1 MLLPTNYRKGHSLQ
15 TLIENK
21 TTFSL
26 DRSEMSIYETH
37 LATEKIYLDFSDPVL
52 ATMISGRK
60 IMRMRGMD
68 TFSFVPGESVM
79 LPSNEYMDIDFPDA
93 TEETPTKCLTL
104 SVDQE
109 KMQAVTEFMNE
120 KMPKADAGIWKFSSD
135 NFHFTNSTAVH
146 QIINRLIFLYAEDH
160 PSKDVFVDMTLQELF
175 IRILQTES
183 ADFLLH
189 KSTEEKTSNRLAFVV
204 DYIRRNLHE
213 KLTIGELCKKSYMSE
228 SSFFRSFKNEI
239 GVSPVDFINE
249 ERVKMAAGL
258 LAGTNKKVSE
268 IYLHCGFNSLS
279 YFNRVFKKQ
288 YGVSPNCYRKSLM
301 AD

>member
-1 MLLPTNYRKGHSLQ
+1 
-15 TLIENK
+15 
-21 TTFSL
+21 
-26 DRSEMSIYETH
+26 
-37 LATEKIYLDFSDPVL
+37 
-52 ATMISGRK
+52 
-60 IMRMRGMD
+60 MD

-79 LPSNEYMDIDFPDA
+79 LPANEYMDIDFPDA
-93 TEETPTKCLTL
+93 TQETPTKCLTL

-160 PSKDVFVDMTLQELF
+160 PSKDLFVDMTLQELF

-183 ADFLLH
+183 AGFLLH
-189 KSTEEKTSNRLAFVV
+189 KSAEEKTSNRLAFVI

-228 SSFFRSFKNEI
+228 SSRFL
-239 GVSPVDFINE
+239 GAL
-249 ERVKMAAGL
+249 KM
-258 LAGTNKKVSE
+258 KSE
-268 IYLHCGFNSLS
+268 YL
-279 YFNRVFKKQ
+279 
-288 YGVSPNCYRKSLM
+288 P
-301 AD
+301 